1 MYVSI
6 WPCER
11 ERQKRLL
18 GSKKTTKRTS
28 NSTASCWTFSLFFA
42 AFFCWFGLEGG
53 NVFMNPEWGPK
64 QVAKRCQGEGDW
76 TLQLLHRIGRYIT
89 YMCYETWC
97 DVSDGFLTGNLLIVR
112 GWTLE
117 QGHITCSKSCVCVLA
132 KWAKMR
138 RKNIFRETNFTK
150 FFVEL
155 ISWKNFIKRW
165 YFILCWG
172 CQNRVFF
179 FSTFYLIVAWQLR
192 MPACCLI
199 ICNFFCTKVEFALT
213 GFCNS
218 KVIHSY
224 FRTTTT
230 FFVPKNH

>member
-1 MYVSI
+1 MSMINMTKGNTFHQIGITLCIYYCLWIFHLVYVSKYSKRHVTKCQNYRKKSQTFLLKVI
-6 WPCER
+6 LLAILEKQRAKNGEFFFASSSLILIKRLYVCKYGHAR

-76 TLQLLHRIGRYIT
+76 TLQLLHIT

-112 GWTLE
+112 DWTLE
-117 QGHITCSKSCVCVLA
+117 QGHMQQKLCVCA
-132 KWAKMR
+132 CKM
-138 RKNIFRETNFTK
+138 
-150 FFVEL
+150 
-155 ISWKNFIKRW
+155 S
-165 YFILCWG
+165 
-172 CQNRVFF
+172 
-179 FSTFYLIVAWQLR
+179 
-192 MPACCLI
+192 
-199 ICNFFCTKVEFALT
+199 
-213 GFCNS
+213 
-218 KVIHSY
+218 
-224 FRTTTT
+224 
-230 FFVPKNH
+230 

>member
-1 MYVSI
+1 M
-6 WPCER
+6 
-11 ERQKRLL
+11 

-117 QGHITCSKSCVCVLA
+117 QGHITCSKSCVCVCLQNEL
-132 KWAKMR
+132 KCGGK
-138 RKNIFRETNFTK
+138 IFSVKPISRNFSWSWFHGKISYIT
-150 FFVEL
+150 L
-155 ISWKNFIKRW
+155 IFYPLLRLPKSS
-165 YFILCWG
+165 
-172 CQNRVFF
+172 F
-179 FSTFYLIVAWQLR
+179 FSPRFISLWLGSLGCLPAAWSS
-192 MPACCLI
+192 AI
-199 ICNFFCTKVEFALT
+199 FFFCTKAEFALT